1 MLTMRNRYT
10 LLALSLAASCTHLSH
25 AEILNAKPGDNL
37 ALIAAKAKPGDAAPT
52 LTKNTVKKAA
62 TKKKAAKKATGKAK
76 KSAE

>member
-1 MLTMRNRYT
+1 MAH
-10 LLALSLAASCTHLSH
+10 LLRSH
-25 AEILNAKPGDNL
+25 VKRLQKQSQEMP
-37 ALIAAKAKPGDAAPT
+37 APT